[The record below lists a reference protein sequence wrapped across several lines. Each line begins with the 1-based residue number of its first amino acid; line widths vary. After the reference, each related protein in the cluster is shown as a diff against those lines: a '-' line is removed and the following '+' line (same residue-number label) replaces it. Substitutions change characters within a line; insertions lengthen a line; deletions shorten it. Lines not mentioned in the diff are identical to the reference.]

1 MDSPL
6 LYVRPADD
14 RGRSSAQREGDI
26 TFSRSSKAK
35 AALLF
40 PSPSEDST
48 QEWEEAKHKWSSGL
62 QQLAGNTAQANG
74 VKPGEQRVLCECED
88 AISIFQTP
96 APPGELCS
104 ESCLQD
110 RARRRSAL
118 FPPPAR
124 GFGALGLRPENAQAA
139 EEEVGRHSG
148 GLMGGSGA
156 PTCLSYSLYLRLV
169 QVGSLEWQMPLF
181 C

>member
-1 MDSPL
+1 M
-6 LYVRPADD
+6 
-14 RGRSSAQREGDI
+14 
-26 TFSRSSKAK
+26 
-35 AALLF
+35 
-40 PSPSEDST
+40 
-48 QEWEEAKHKWSSGL
+48 
-62 QQLAGNTAQANG
+62 
-74 VKPGEQRVLCECED
+74 LCECED

-139 EEEVGRHSG
+139 EEEVGRHPWGPYGRKWGSH
-148 GLMGGSGA
+148 LSVLLTLFEAGSGWLA
-156 PTCLSYSLYLRLV
+156 
-169 QVGSLEWQMPLF
+169 
-181 C
+181 